1 MLPRPRNR
9 KGIAHVRQRIGRSQE
24 RSHGIGQHFRVDV
37 FTNPDKAAALACE
50 RTLRGLEIKM
60 STSADGFLKSPN
72 DRGGLVRSRPR
83 RNFSALFEKEWVL
96 GYALILPAVVIIL
109 GFKAQPFLLGIWM
122 ALTDKVVGEPA
133 SFIGL
138 ANFTRQLGSPIF
150 REAVQNTF
158 LYTAAAVTCKSV
170 LGMWLAL
177 LLHRKF
183 FLSRAVRASVL
194 LPFIVPTALGALAWL
209 WMLDASYS
217 VFNWALNWFWNM
229 EISLFGLILKPD
241 FPGMVYIPWLGDGFW
256 AKVSIITVNV
266 WRGLPFFAIM
276 FLAGLQTVPQD
287 LYDAGDIDGVNR
299 WQRFWHITLPSIKPI
314 VVVVLVFSI
323 VLTFADFELVY
334 ILTRGGPYNSTH
346 LLGTYAFQLSMG
358 SGNLGEGA
366 AVALYMLPVLA
377 ALIVWQLI
385 YLRRDDKNE

>member
-1 MLPRPRNR
+1 M
-9 KGIAHVRQRIGRSQE
+9 A
-24 RSHGIGQHFRVDV
+24 
-37 FTNPDKAAALACE
+37 
-50 RTLRGLEIKM
+50 
-60 STSADGFLKSPN
+60 TSADGILKSSN
-72 DRGGLVRSRPR
+72 ERAGVVRARPQR
-83 RNFSALFEKEWVL
+83 SFSALFEREWVL
-96 GYALILPAVVIIL
+96 GYVMILPAVVIIL
-109 GFKAQPFLLGIWM
+109 GFKAQPFLMGIWL
-122 ALTDKVVGEPA
+122 ALTDKVVGKPA
-133 SFIGL
+133 SFVGL
-138 ANFTRQLGSPIF
+138 DNFTRQLNSPIF
-150 REAVQNTF
+150 LEAVGNTF
-158 LYTAAAVTCKSV
+158 LYTAVAVGLKSV

-209 WMLDASYS
+209 WMFDASYS
-217 VFNWALNWFWNM
+217 VFNWAFNWFWNL

-241 FPGMVYIPWLGDGFW
+241 LSGMVYIPWLGDGFW

-346 LLGTYAFQLSMG
+346 LLGTYAFQVSMG

-377 ALIVWQLI
+377 ALIVWQLV
-385 YLRRDDKNE
+385 YLRREDKNE

>member
-1 MLPRPRNR
+1 MS
-9 KGIAHVRQRIGRSQE
+9 GSGIGRSRE
-24 RSHGIGQHFRVDV
+24 RSPGIGPHCTVEGD
-37 FTNPDKAAALACE
+37 TNPDDRDKAAALECE
-50 RTLRGLEIKM
+50 KTPRERGIQL
-60 STSADGFLKSPN
+60 SNPADGILKTPN
-72 DRGGLVRSRPR
+72 DRGGRVATRPGW
-83 RNFSALFEKEWVL
+83 NLAALLEKEWVL
-96 GYALILPAVVIIL
+96 GYAMILPAVVIIL

-133 SFIGL
+133 NFIGL
-138 ANFTRQLGSPIF
+138 ANFTRQLSSPIF
-150 REAVQNTF
+150 REAVGNTF
-158 LYTAAAVTCKSV
+158 LYTIVAVGLKSV

-209 WMLDASYS
+209 WMFDASYS
-217 VFNWALNWFWNM
+217 VFNWALNWFWNL
-229 EISLFGLILKPD
+229 EISLFGFILKPD
-241 FPGMVYIPWLGDGFW
+241 YSGMVYIPWLGDGFW

-377 ALIVWQLI
+377 GLIVWQATLSAQG
-385 YLRRDDKNE
+385 RQE